1 MQLRICLIRR
11 DNMEYKYLN
20 MREIIEKYEEEEIQN
35 TLDLMNVDFVE
46 DAEKE
51 ELVTL
56 LENAIRDYVIEVYYM
71 LSHEDL
77 VLLNRMKENHGEYTF
92 RDDSEPSDGPPAE
105 LESLSSLLDL
115 CLIHPDFDMEDIGQI
130 HAHVSREFIELFE
143 TYLVPER
150 LSMAAYLDEA
160 AKIIKG
166 VLYYYGA
173 VEIDKL
179 YEIVSRNHGNM
190 DSKFFSRVLSY
201 KYSLQDTY
209 ASIMFDD
216 KEYIVDIDFEIFYDI
231 SEIRRWNKGQG
242 YKAYEKPD
250 FMDAADPSFIE
261 HEKEY
266 EELFGYFQEHFTP
279 DEEFITM
286 YPHIPEEFYFGFYL
300 DRTIEI
306 ARKTRE
312 TDQVIEEFL
321 ADMNFDEEKDIKSG
335 KKMLM
340 DYLNRISR
348 WDNLG
353 FANDEMPKLKLG
365 RNVVHMK
372 AYVSKKD
379 KE

>member
-1 MQLRICLIRR
+1 
-11 DNMEYKYLN
+11 MEYKYLK

-35 TLDLMNVDFVE
+35 TLDLMNADYEE

-51 ELVTL
+51 ELINL
-56 LENAIRDYVIEVYYM
+56 LEKALTDYVIEVYYM

-77 VLLNRMKENHGEYTF
+77 VLLNKMKENHGEYTF
-92 RDDSEPSDGPPAE
+92 RDDNDNEGPAAE

-115 CLIHPDFDMEDIGQI
+115 CLVHPDFDMEDIGQI
-130 HAHVSREFIELFE
+130 HAHVSQEFIDLFE
-143 TYLVPER
+143 VYLVPER

-166 VLYYYGA
+166 ALYYYGA
-173 VEIDKL
+173 VEIDSL

-190 DSKFFSRVLSY
+190 DSKFFNRVLSY
-201 KYSLQDTY
+201 KYSLHDAY
-209 ASIMFDD
+209 ASIMYED

-242 YKAYEKPD
+242 YKAYERLD
-250 FMDAADPSFIE
+250 FLDASDPSYIE
-261 HEKEY
+261 QEEEY
-266 EELFGYFQEHFTP
+266 EKLFSHFQEHFTP
-279 DEEFITM
+279 DEEFITL

-312 TDQVIEEFL
+312 TDEVINEFL
-321 ADMNFDEEKDIKSG
+321 ADMNFDQEEDIKSG
-335 KKMLM
+335 KKMLR

-353 FANDEMPKLKLG
+353 FADDEMPKLKLD

-379 KE
+379 K

>member
-1 MQLRICLIRR
+1 
-11 DNMEYKYLN
+11 MEYKYLN

-35 TLDLMNVDFVE
+35 TLDHMNVDFVE

-51 ELVTL
+51 ELITL

-71 LSHEDL
+71 LSHDDL
-77 VLLNRMKENHGEYTF
+77 ILLNKMKENHGEYTF
-92 RDDSEPSDGPPAE
+92 RDDSEVVDGPPAE

-143 TYLVPER
+143 TFLVPER

-166 VLYYYGA
+166 ALYYYGA

-190 DSKFFSRVLSY
+190 DSKFFNRVLSY
-201 KYSLQDTY
+201 KYSLQDSY
-209 ASIMFDD
+209 ASIMYDD

-231 SEIRRWNKGQG
+231 AEIRRWNKGQG
-242 YKAYEKPD
+242 YKAYERLD
-250 FMDAADPSFIE
+250 FMDASDPSFIE

-266 EELFGYFQEHFTP
+266 EALFAYFQEHFTP

-312 TDQVIEEFL
+312 TDQVIDEFL
-321 ADMNFDEEKDIKSG
+321 ADMNFEAEEDIKSG

-379 KE
+379 K